1 MSRRAAALNRTRC
14 GAYGSS
20 LPARSRALPQTPPA
34 RAWQRPRPR
43 ASPQAPCPAPSC
55 RVSGARL
62 AEPSAGA
69 PPLGASPRLQ
79 RAPVRV
85 VGGPSGFSRSFAL
98 PAPFSLRC
106 RLSFSHRELVFRRPA
121 WRHSRSSLRVRC
133 CPVRVSWQSQMPTP
147 RERLSPVRG
156 QLGSEVQG
164 GGFLSAGPTQGQCW
178 RSTRRSPVS
187 GCDAFPRRGGGQFQ
201 RRPKGQ
207 RLPRLTAAAW
217 TRLDEQEE
225 RRSGRWCG
233 SARGPGGRAW
243 QGGAATLTR
252 SCTAFRRGLSS

>member
-1 MSRRAAALNRTRC
+1 MPTVRPYRRVHEPFLRRHRHAPGRGR
-14 GAYGSS
+14 GRG
-20 LPARSRALPQTPPA
+20 PARRPRA
-34 RAWQRPRPR
+34 RPRPAACLVPASLSRRR
-43 ASPQAPCPAPSC
+43 APHPWARPAISSGLPF
-55 RVSGARL
+55 VSSEGRL
-62 AEPSAGA
+62 AFPDPS
-69 PPLGASPRLQ
+69 LCQ
-79 RAPVRV
+79 
-85 VGGPSGFSRSFAL
+85 
-98 PAPFSLRC
+98 APFSLRC
-106 RLSFSHRELVFRRPA
+106 CLSFSHRELVFRRPA

-147 RERLSPVRG
+147 RGRLSPVRG
-156 QLGSEVQG
+156 QLGSAVQG
-164 GGFLSAGPTQGQCW
+164 GGFLSAGPTQGQCG
-178 RSTRRSPVS
+178 RSTRGSPVS

>member
-62 AEPSAGA
+62 AEPSAAA
-69 PPLGASPRLQ
+69 PPLGTSRRLQ

-98 PAPFSLRC
+98 TAPFSLRC
-106 RLSFSHRELVFRRPA
+106 CLSFSHRELVFRRPA
-121 WRHSRSSLRVRC
+121 WRHSRSSLRVYLGNPKCQR
-133 CPVRVSWQSQMPTP
+133 RENDSLRYEGSWAARY
-147 RERLSPVRG
+147 REVDSCRRAPHRA
-156 QLGSEVQG
+156 
-164 GGFLSAGPTQGQCW
+164 SAGGAPAGARC
-178 RSTRRSPVS
+178 RAATR
-187 GCDAFPRRGGGQFQ
+187 FRGEAVDSSSVV
-201 RRPKGQ
+201 PKG
-207 RLPRLTAAAW
+207 
-217 TRLDEQEE
+217 
-225 RRSGRWCG
+225 
-233 SARGPGGRAW
+233 SAFLG
-243 QGGAATLTR
+243 
-252 SCTAFRRGLSS
+252 

>member
-62 AEPSAGA
+62 AEPSAAA
-69 PPLGASPRLQ
+69 PPRAHPAVSSGLPFVSSEGRL
-79 RAPVRV
+79 AFPD
-85 VGGPSGFSRSFAL
+85 PSL
-98 PAPFSLRC
+98 CQAPFSLRC
-106 RLSFSHRELVFRRPA
+106 CLSFSHRELVFRRPA
-121 WRHSRSSLRVRC
+121 WRHSRSSLSVRC

-156 QLGSEVQG
+156 QLGSAVQG

-178 RSTRRSPVS
+178 RSTRGSPVS

-233 SARGPGGRAW
+233 SARGPEGRAW

-252 SCTAFRRGLSS
+252 NCTAFRRGLSS

>member
-20 LPARSRALPQTPPA
+20 LPACSRALPQTPPA

-98 PAPFSLRC
+98 TAPFSLRC
-106 RLSFSHRELVFRRPA
+106 CLSFSHRELVFRRPA
-121 WRHSRSSLRVRC
+121 WRHSRSSLSVRC

-147 RERLSPVRG
+147 RERLSGMR
-156 QLGSEVQG
+156 
-164 GGFLSAGPTQGQCW
+164 A
-178 RSTRRSPVS
+178 
-187 GCDAFPRRGGGQFQ
+187 A
-201 RRPKGQ
+201 GQ
-207 RLPRLTAAAW
+207 RGTGRWIPVGGPHTGTVLEEHPREPGVGL
-217 TRLDEQEE
+217 RRVSEE
-225 RRSGRWCG
+225 RRWTVPASSQRAAPS
-233 SARGPGGRAW
+233 SADGGRLDQA
-243 QGGAATLTR
+243 G
-252 SCTAFRRGLSS
+252 